1 MSNCDD
7 MTHFV
12 AVIGRLA
19 ELVYCTC
26 LENKRSITGTKSS
39 NLLPSAKLHNYGTN
53 LL

>member
-12 AVIGRLA
+12 AVTGRLA

-26 LENKRSITGTKSS
+26 LENKRSLKRTEGSNPSS
-39 NLLPSAKLHNYGTN
+39 SARLSIPW
-53 LL
+53 